1 MSGGEALSTVWS
13 SGVMWFVELNA
24 EWNVSLHVSA
34 FVLPMHKHDG
44 IIKGFG
50 GDCGC
55 MLAAYT
61 HDNMLMCMS
70 VI

>member
-1 MSGGEALSTVWS
+1 
-13 SGVMWFVELNA
+13 MWFVELNA